1 MVKKIT
7 CFILF
12 LSVFYSCSKEVP
24 IPLESVYNITALG
37 DSRVE
42 GGPFPAFESY
52 RYYLWQRLID
62 RGILFDF
69 VGTRNDTKTYPEY
82 NGEQFD
88 PNHEGS
94 LGDRTDQ
101 VLGRLNVI
109 IDLSPEMI
117 GDVILLGVGG
127 NDLYQGISG
136 ADAATNISAIV
147 DALQAHNSSI
157 TIFIEQIEDGTSQF
171 NSTGVI
177 DAAELD
183 ALNNAIFGIA
193 TDKTTSTS
201 KVVAV
206 NMVNLLDDD
215 DYADDLHYN
224 ASGAVKIA
232 NQYFIAMENDLF

>member
-1 MVKKIT
+1 MLKKSAYFLI
-7 CFILF
+7 FLF
-12 LSVFYSCSKEVP
+12 LFISCSKEVP
-24 IPLESVYNITALG
+24 IAPENTYTITALG

-69 VGTRNDTKTYPEY
+69 TGTRNDTKTYPEY
-82 NGEQFD
+82 KGEQFD
-88 PNHEGS
+88 PNHEGN

-101 VLGRLNVI
+101 VLDRLNTI
-109 IDLSPEMI
+109 ISTAPEML
-117 GDVILLGVGG
+117 GDAILLGAGG
-127 NDLYQGISG
+127 NDLYQGVSG
-136 ADAATNISAIV
+136 ENAAASIATIV
-147 DALQAHNSSI
+147 DNLQAHNSSI
-157 TIFIEQIEDGTSQF
+157 TIFIEQIEDGTTQF

-177 DAAELD
+177 DAGELD
-183 ALNNAIFGIA
+183 AFNNAIFGIA

-201 KVVAV
+201 KVIAV

-224 ASGAVKIA
+224 ASGAEKIA